1 METSDLIGWALPSL
15 FILDK
20 HLTGWQ
26 RTKNK
31 FDIDEFVAG
40 AAALYA
46 ISLEL
51 EQRGR

>member
-20 HLTGWQ
+20 HLSGWQ

-31 FDIDEFVAG
+31 FDLDEFVAG
-40 AAALYA
+40 AEALYA
-46 ISLEL
+46 IALEL
-51 EQRGR
+51 KSRG